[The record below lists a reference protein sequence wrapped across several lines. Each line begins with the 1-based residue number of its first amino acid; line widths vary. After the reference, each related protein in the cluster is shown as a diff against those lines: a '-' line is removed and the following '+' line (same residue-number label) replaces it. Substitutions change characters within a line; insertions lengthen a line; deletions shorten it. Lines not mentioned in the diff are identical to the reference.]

1 MSRSLTRAV
10 VLNKKKLDYAPR
22 SPLSWSPLESSVS
35 SVKYFDET
43 SASSAGGEDEVARR
57 CQGAEIVIIK
67 EMPFGAGVI
76 SALPRSVSMIIEAG
90 TGYNNIDCSAARSR
104 GISVCNVPDYSSDA
118 VATMVMTAV
127 LNFSSGMFQLQRS
140 LSGPGREEGIEKFR
154 EEGGYQWPLFELLG
168 KRIGLVGGSGTI
180 GRKVTSMALPFGMN
194 VAVTSRTGT
203 ARSGQTCVPLDE
215 MLATSDFV
223 SLHCPLNDE
232 TEGMM
237 GMAQFKKMKKGS
249 YLINTARGGVVN
261 QPELVDFLNGG
272 GGGVEGAFLDVQ
284 GEFLF
289 VIIYHSCTGHF
300 FFQFSFFFFLPR
312 EKGPRR
318 SRKFLSGCF
327 PPQGPP
333 EPPDPTDPVWDCSK
347 IFMSPHLG
355 WQRTESRQRLVEIIA
370 NNVRNFKEGRVE
382 DANVVN

>member
-237 GMAQFKKMKKGS
+237 GKAQFKKMKKGS

-289 VIIYHSCTGHF
+289 VINFH
-300 FFQFSFFFFLPR
+300 FSFSCLAKKDHVAHVNFFRVAFRLKVPPSR
-312 EKGPRR
+312 LTPPTPFGTARKSSCRRTWGGKGQSQGRGSSKLSRTTLGTSRR
-318 SRKFLSGCF
+318 GGSRML
-327 PPQGPP
+327 
-333 EPPDPTDPVWDCSK
+333 T
-347 IFMSPHLG
+347 LL
-355 WQRTESRQRLVEIIA
+355 TENTFFWTCLIR
-370 NNVRNFKEGRVE
+370 
-382 DANVVN
+382 